1 MIIHRDRHS
10 VTPDEAAS
18 LSRLLFFRGNRLNDP
33 TFIILCPETEREKEL
48 AAAIRRAACELDR
61 WADDMIADGALF
73 GSHEDALAARLR
85 SIAAG
90 LMAAFRRHPDEPDL
104 AA

>member
-1 MIIHRDRHS
+1 MIATLLLQMRRLS
-10 VTPDEAAS
+10 P
-18 LSRLLFFRGNRLNDP
+18 SRLSFSESQRLTDPSHP

-48 AAAIRRAACELDR
+48 AAVIRRAACELDR
-61 WADDMIADGALF
+61 WADDVIADGALF

>member
-1 MIIHRDRHS
+1 MIA
-10 VTPDEAAS
+10 TLLLPDEAAS
-18 LSRLLFFRGNRLNDP
+18 LSCLLFFRGKRLNDP
-33 TFIILCPETEREKEL
+33 TFIILCPETEREQEL
-48 AAAIRRAACELDR
+48 AAVIKRAARELDR

-85 SIAAG
+85 AIAAG
-90 LMAAFRRHPDEPDL
+90 LMGALDRHPDEPDL